1 MVNNNR
7 TYTITLVNNDCLIF
21 EIMSDI
27 ILQQYDNNISEN
39 YNPFYHHTDYV
50 PGFIMHTQLSRDML
64 PSLED
69 IIDFYAIQQSYIY
82 FNSCNDDE
90 VIQVILE
97 RNGSSSNRKK
107 ELQGYLRKVTANS
120 MIIDT
125 TNLMNDTIEENWTIE
140 NITNDVIKFTRR
152 MVNDDKDEMTI
163 MMMCMMIMMT
173 I

>member
-1 MVNNNR
+1 MYNNNR

-27 ILQQYDNNISEN
+27 ILQQYD
-39 YNPFYHHTDYV
+39 PFYHHTDYIR
-50 PGFIMHTQLSRDML
+50 GFIMHTQLSRDML

-69 IIDFYAIQQSYIY
+69 IIDFDAIQQLYIY
-82 FNSCNDDE
+82 FDTCNDDE
-90 VIQVILE
+90 VIQIILE

-107 ELQGYLRKVTANS
+107 ALQGYLRKVTANL

-125 TNLMNDTIEENWTIE
+125 TNLMNNDTIEENWTIE

-152 MVNDDKDEMTI
+152 MVK
-163 MMMCMMIMMT
+163 
-173 I
+173 

>member
-1 MVNNNR
+1 
-7 TYTITLVNNDCLIF
+7 
-21 EIMSDI
+21 MSDI

-39 YNPFYHHTDYV
+39 NNPFYHHTDYV

-97 RNGSSSNRKK
+97 KNGSSSNRRKA
-107 ELQGYLRKVTANS
+107 LQGYLLKVTANL
-120 MIIDT
+120 MIDT
-125 TNLMNDTIEENWTIE
+125 INTFDEVWTFE
-140 NITNDVIKFTRR
+140 NITNDKTKFTRR
-152 MVNDDKDEMTI
+152 MVNDDDDDDDDDDDNDE
-163 MMMCMMIMMT
+163 
-173 I
+173 